1 MAKELVFFRNC
12 TPNYGN
18 GKHVYF
24 TDPKKYKAYLETN
37 YEHGHISLDNY
48 RLNTN
53 VIKVSGDLENSSEI
67 TYFIECEITPLKV
80 AYWRCYRVLSY
91 IEQSGMLIF
100 SCEIDNWAT
109 YLYRA
114 SLSHIHVSRCNR
126 NIGYGV
132 YDPIKSVKSRAL
144 DNTAYQVLYSKLHAP
159 YVPPSETES
168 GAALSILF
176 IAQAVVQQNVT
187 GENVTAT
194 FAFVCSCV
202 DIASLFSDETR
213 ANHSI
218 AEIAIRAVSGIYSTL
233 TEGYFVDNKVSV
245 LKAFL
250 FDSVRN
256 EASGLYLKMK
266 TKTPFDN
273 AEEKQISAYFCQ
285 MGKWRSEYIIKANY
299 DPAYLS
305 FSANKDCYIGTKDNG
320 LRLEHCTEDMHID
333 LITSIDL
340 TGLHV
345 KVMQGTRE
353 KDITN
358 AFAVSLMG
366 SNYQMDASE
375 RIGFWTKTLVTKLP
389 TLIAGVAASIVTEN
403 PIPAIG
409 AGIGAVSGTGAALMS
424 NNTISNSITSEGD
437 GFITFDLSA
446 DDEYSIIS
454 KPFFVTIYES
464 VADEERNARFNG
476 VNYDLFLDDLT
487 SIASKELLGTGDL
500 DCTYIVSDLMING
513 IPIEPRDDIY
523 NTFRN
528 GVYLIYAL

>member
-1 MAKELVFFRNC
+1 MAKELEFFRDC

-24 TDPKKYKAYLETN
+24 TDPRKYKAYLEAN
-37 YEHGHISLDNY
+37 YEHGNISLDNY
-48 RLNTN
+48 RLNSN
-53 VIKVSGDLENSSEI
+53 VIKVSGALENSSEI
-67 TYFIECEITPLKV
+67 TYFIEHDITDDKV
-80 AYWRCYRVLSY
+80 IYWRCYRVLSY

-100 SCEIDNWAT
+100 SCEVDTWAT
-109 YLYRA
+109 YIYRA

-144 DNTAYQVLYSKLHAP
+144 DDTAYQVLYTNLPAP
-159 YVPPSETES
+159 YVPPSETQS
-168 GAALSILF
+168 SSTLSIVF
-176 IAQAVVQQNVT
+176 VAQAVVQQNVT

-194 FAFVCSCV
+194 FVFVCSCNEV
-202 DIASLFSDETR
+202 ASKFSSEVQ
-213 ANHSI
+213 AAHSS
-218 AEIAIRAVSGIYSTL
+218 AEIALRAVSGVYATL
-233 TEGYFVDNKVSV
+233 TDGYFVDNKVSV

-250 FDSVRN
+250 TQSART
-256 EASGLYLKMK
+256 EKGGLYLNLK
-266 TKTPFDN
+266 TKTPYDS

-285 MGKWRSEYIIKANY
+285 MGKWRSEYIIKAKA

-305 FSANKDCYIGTKDNG
+305 FDANKDCYIGTKDNG

-353 KDITN
+353 KDISN

-375 RIGFWTKTLVTKLP
+375 QIGFWTKTLVTKLP
-389 TLIAGVAASIVTEN
+389 TLIAGVAASIVTVN

-409 AGIGAVSGTGAALMS
+409 AGIAAVSGTGAALMS
-424 NNTISNSITSEGD
+424 NSTISNSITSEGD
-437 GFITFDLSA
+437 GFTTFDLSA
-446 DDEYSIIS
+446 DGKYSEIS
-454 KPFFVTIYES
+454 RPLFVTIYES

-476 VNYDLFLDDLT
+476 VNYDMFLDDLT

-513 IPIEPRDDIY
+513 LPIAPRDDIY